1 MHILK
6 IVTHFGF
13 IVIGKFV
20 YAIIFS
26 AYCVLVIFLEKFPV
40 CLCTFENT
48 WVSKVFLAE
57 TSLLYCSVLAATFT
71 PHSAALP
78 ASDSSVTC

>member
-13 IVIGKFV
+13 IVIRRIV

-26 AYCVLVIFLEKFPV
+26 GYCVDIFREVPRWSLSVHLKILGSAKE
-40 CLCTFENT
+40 
-48 WVSKVFLAE
+48 FLAE
-57 TSLLYCSVLAATFT
+57 TCLLYSGFLASVFT

-78 ASDSSVTC
+78 ASDSVV

>member
-1 MHILK
+1 MYILK

-26 AYCVLVIFLEKFPV
+26 GFCVLIIFLEKFPV
-40 CLCTFENT
+40 GLCTFENT

-57 TSLLYCSVLAATFT
+57 ASLLYCGFLASVFT

-78 ASDSSVTC
+78 ASDSVV